1 MKSGRIAVFGSCSRG
16 DRVPQQVIFGYETS
30 ERVFD
35 QMFYHP
41 VILQPLLHIRASMY
55 EELSS

>member
-1 MKSGRIAVFGSCSRG
+1 MKSGRVAVFGSCSRG
-16 DRVPQQVIFGYETS
+16 ERVPQQVVFGSETS

-41 VILQPLLHIRASMY
+41 VILPPLLHIRASMY